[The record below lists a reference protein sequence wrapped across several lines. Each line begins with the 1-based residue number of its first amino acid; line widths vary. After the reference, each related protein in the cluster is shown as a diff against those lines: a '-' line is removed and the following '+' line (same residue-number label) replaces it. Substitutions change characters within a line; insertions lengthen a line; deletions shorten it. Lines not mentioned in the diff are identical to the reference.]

1 MDANKFKRMMKQIED
16 SLAAVS
22 FAEEGEPESAVI
34 MFRPER
40 RVLLAVR
47 DGMLDPKA
55 FRYTL
60 NTALRIGALID
71 ILAVAPRGSAQ
82 KELPPALAEF
92 EAELTKAAVP
102 HRVIRKSG
110 CLKQEIVDYTEKEH
124 GVLFVVVDTPH
135 SLDAECE
142 KKDSA
147 LAELWKKLR
156 CPLVVVAEGAE
167 A

>member
-1 MDANKFKRMMKQIED
+1 METGKLKKMMKQIED

-22 FAEEGEPESAVI
+22 FAEEGERESAVT

-47 DGMLDPKA
+47 DGRLDPKA
-55 FRYTL
+55 FKYTL

-71 ILAVAPRGSAQ
+71 ILSVSSSAGE
-82 KELPPALAEF
+82 KELPAALAAF
-92 EAELTKAAVP
+92 DAELTNSAIP

-110 CLKQEIVDYTEKEH
+110 CLKQEIVHYTEKEH
-124 GVLFVVVDTPH
+124 GVLFVVVDSPD
-135 SLDAECE
+135 SLEAECE
-142 KKDSA
+142 KKDNV

-156 CPLVVVAEGAE
+156 CPLVVVDAAE